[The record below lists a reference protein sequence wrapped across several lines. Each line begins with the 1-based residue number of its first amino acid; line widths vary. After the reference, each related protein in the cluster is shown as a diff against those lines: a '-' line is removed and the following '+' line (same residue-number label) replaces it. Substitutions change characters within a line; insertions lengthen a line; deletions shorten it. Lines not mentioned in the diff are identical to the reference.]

1 MSLSTKQSVN
11 RAINPWV
18 LHLHKMGL
26 ELRCPHCL
34 DLFKRP
40 LLMPCDHLFC
50 DSCIARNEFGSE
62 CPICKVLCADRDI
75 RPLTFMENIMG
86 SETDCKKLRGQLR
99 LIFYL
104 FSELGILLYWSRV
117 LLKISFGLSSSKSSS
132 LESARVTGALLLSFL
147 LTSSLPFGS
156 RF

>member
-62 CPICKVLCADRDI
+62 CPICKVLCADRAEKDYAGC
-75 RPLTFMENIMG
+75 RYKASDLHGEYN
-86 SETDCKKLRGQLR
+86 
-99 LIFYL
+99 
-104 FSELGILLYWSRV
+104 GI
-117 LLKISFGLSSSKSSS
+117 
-132 LESARVTGALLLSFL
+132 
-147 LTSSLPFGS
+147 
-156 RF
+156 